1 MKKSALTLNSAIPGS
16 TLYTAPGLKH
26 GEFSLGHPREYVR
39 TINTFINHRSIWSDY
54 LLVESEARSQNVSR
68 ETFLN
73 NLTSTRFNLPA
84 LSRKDLWITTY
95 PKDW

>member
-39 TINTFINHRSIWSDY
+39 TINTFINHRSI
-54 LLVESEARSQNVSR
+54 
-68 ETFLN
+68 
-73 NLTSTRFNLPA
+73 
-84 LSRKDLWITTY
+84 
-95 PKDW
+95 